1 MKTKLKDL
9 AIIEELLNSDN
20 PTIRYKTKVLLLDES
35 KESQEMKTLREEI
48 RNSLMAI
55 SLLSNLQQ
63 NGTINTNPYKK
74 WQSPL
79 WTLVS
84 LAHIDYPKGDEFLL
98 PMRDQV
104 YDWLL
109 EEKHLKFPRS
119 YLIPG
124 QENRFRRC
132 AGQEAYTIWFT
143 LKLGIADERTDILVD
158 RLKEWQWP
166 DGGWNCDKR
175 KEARKSSLIET
186 FIPVQ
191 ALDYYGKAKNDK
203 TALNTAKRAAEVLLK
218 RKLFKSQSTEV
229 TINKNFVLLS
239 YPNFYNYNILSTLR
253 IIADIGLIHDERC
266 TEALAKLLSK
276 QLKNGGF
283 PLEKRIIKTSSE
295 LITRGSNADW
305 GNSGKKRHNA
315 FVTIEAL
322 YILKKANRLSEIPLI

>member
-1 MKTKLKDL
+1 MKTRLKDFT
-9 AIIEELLNSDN
+9 IIKELLNSDN
-20 PTIRYKTKVLLLDES
+20 PTIRFKTKVFLLDES
-35 KESQEMKTLREEI
+35 KDSQEVKKLREEI
-48 RNSLMAI
+48 RNSPMAI

-74 WQSPL
+74 WQGPL

-84 LAHIDYPKGDEFLL
+84 LAHIDYPKGDDFLL

-109 EEKHLKFPRS
+109 EERHLKFPRS

-191 ALDYYGKAKNDK
+191 ALDYFGKAKNDK
-203 TALNTAKRAAEVLLK
+203 TALNTARRAAEILLK
-218 RKLFKSQSTEV
+218 RKLFQSQSTGE
-229 TINKNFVLLS
+229 TINKFFVLLS

-253 IIADIGLIHDERC
+253 IIADIGLIQDERC
-266 TEALAKLLSK
+266 NDALNLLISK
-276 QLKNGGF
+276 KLKNGGF
-283 PLEKRIIKTSSE
+283 PLERRITKSSTD
-295 LITRGSNADW
+295 LITRGSYADW
-305 GNSGKKRHNA
+305 GVSRKRHSNN
-315 FVTIEAL
+315 FVSIEAL
-322 YILKKANRLSEIPLI
+322 YILKKANRLSELQLI